1 MKYVLIISGKAKKDI
16 RNSITYIADVLDNN
30 QAALRL
36 YKNIDKK
43 FELVTEMPLIN
54 PLVREPLLADNGVR
68 MQIIGNYKA
77 LYKVDNDAVIVLRFF
92 NKRQDWVNLLSRD
105 ILNEDE

>member
-77 LYKVDNDAVIVLRFF
+77 LYKVDNDTVIVLRFF